1 MRGAPYPP
9 NPPYG
14 GAEIYFGGLLLMD
27 RMTTIESNIFVKLL
41 ASNITWA
48 ILGESP
54 DPPYHFTP
62 LDPYRGGA
70 LWGGQG
76 GHE

>member
-1 MRGAPYPP
+1 MRGAPDPP
-9 NPPYG
+9 NPPYEG
-14 GAEIYFGGLLLMD
+14 DEIYFGGFLLLD

-54 DPPYHFTP
+54 DPPYPPRP
-62 LDPYRGGA
+62 L
-70 LWGGQG
+70 
-76 GHE
+76 

>member
-1 MRGAPYPP
+1 MRGAPDPP

-27 RMTTIESNIFVKLL
+27 RLTTIESNIFVKLL

-54 DPPYHFTP
+54 DPPYHLP
-62 LDPYRGGA
+62 P
-70 LWGGQG
+70 
-76 GHE
+76 